1 MKTLTRYL
9 PAGLLIPAILMLL
22 FSFMMKTATIEG
34 FVKNEMTGQVIAGA
48 KVTLKNNA
56 SGSIRNVVTGNDG
69 KFKLVALPAG
79 TYKVTVSAAGYVS
92 KPATVVNLS
101 EGQSLTLTFIMKPAL
116 KDQKQTSIAEKTVME
131 ERMIDGTPLSI
142 SSGISTKGDAHNK
155 IAYEVAM
162 PDYNTEQYD
171 YLPENEFHQTN
182 HSPLSTFSIDV
193 DGASYANI
201 RRFIQNGSLPPID
214 AVRIEEMIN
223 YFHYEYAQP
232 EDEDPFAIH
241 TEATACPWN
250 TSHQLVSIA
259 LQGKKLALEQLPSSN
274 LVFLVD
280 VSGSMMPPNKLPL
293 LKKSLSMLISQ
304 LRDEDRVALVVYA
317 GNAGL
322 VLPSTPG
329 SDKETILNALEAL
342 EAGGSTAGG
351 AGIQLAYKV
360 AKENF
365 IKGGNNR
372 VILATDGDF
381 NVGVS
386 SDGELVRIIEEKR
399 ESGIFLTVL
408 GYGMGNLKDSRME
421 KLANKGNGNYGYIDN
436 IMEAKKV
443 LVSEMGGTLHTI
455 AKDVKLQVEFNPEHV
470 KAYKLIGYENR
481 MLKEKDFND
490 DKKDAGELGSG
501 HTVTALYEIIPAGSD
516 EETGSIDPLKYQ
528 KPAERTTGNGEM
540 LTVKFRYKEPDGTT
554 SKLITRTLKNKTTRF
569 ESSSE
574 NLRIASAVAA
584 FGLALR
590 NSAHKGSADF
600 EMAIRIA
607 RSAKGKDEEGYR
619 AEFIRLTEMA
629 QLLKNSPK
637 AHHDVHEE

>member
-9 PAGLLIPAILMLL
+9 PAVTLLPVLLMLL
-22 FSFMMKTATIEG
+22 FSFMMKTASIEG
-34 FVKNEMTGQVIAGA
+34 IVKNEWTGQVIPFA
-48 KVTLKNNA
+48 KVAMKNSS
-56 SGSIRNVVTGNDG
+56 SGTIRNVAAGNDG
-69 KFKLVALPAG
+69 KFKLVALSAG
-79 TYKVTVSAAGYVS
+79 IYKVTVSAAGFIS
-92 KPATVVNLS
+92 KPATTVNLT
-101 EGQSLTLTFIMKPAL
+101 EGQSLTLTFTMRPVS
-116 KDQKQTSIAEKTVME
+116 KDQKQISKAEKTVME
-131 ERMIDGTPLSI
+131 ERMADSSPLSI
-142 SSGISTKGDAHNK
+142 SSGMAKGDAYKK
-155 IAYEVAM
+155 IACEVAM

-171 YLPENEFHQTN
+171 YLPENEFHQTL

-193 DGASYANI
+193 DGASYANV

-223 YFHYEYAQP
+223 YFHYDYAEP
-232 EDEDPFAIH
+232 EGEDPFAIH
-241 TEATACPWN
+241 SEVTSCPWN

-259 LQGKKLALEQLPSSN
+259 LQGKKSSLEQLPVSN

-293 LKKSLSMLISQ
+293 LKKSLSMLITQ

-329 SDKETILNALEAL
+329 SDKETILNALESL

-351 AGIQLAYKV
+351 AGIQLAYKI
-360 AKENF
+360 AKEHL

-399 ESGIFLTVL
+399 ESGISLTVL

-528 KPAERTTGNGEM
+528 KPAERTSGNSEL
-540 LTVKFRYKEPDGTT
+540 LTVKFRYKEPEGTV
-554 SKLITRTLKNKTTRF
+554 SKLLTRTLKNKTTKF

-574 NLRIASAVAA
+574 NLRFASAVAA

-590 NSAHKGSADF
+590 NSEHKGSADF
-600 EMAIRIA
+600 EMAKSIA
-607 RSAKGKDEEGYR
+607 RNAKGNDEEGYR
-619 AEFIRLTEMA
+619 SEFLRLTEMA
-629 QLLKNSPK
+629 QLLKNAPK
-637 AHHDVHEE
+637 AHHDVHDE